1 MNEEYREAI
10 AETLDVLEHTR
21 SEDVDKISKR
31 FMDFL
36 RKNASKTY
44 ISNLDH
50 TKNIEDMKLKDK
62 TIGILAMINKKFWC
76 NAKEK
81 TEFDKKLKENEI
93 KYQDELR
100 KKYNPDSLFKK
111 KTQFILKSRKLLK
124 NCLNIKNR
132 SIPTRL
138 GMLFYIA
145 KSAIIC

>member
-62 TIGILAMINKKFWC
+62 TIGILAVINKKFWC

-100 KKYNPDSLFKK
+100 KKYNPDSLFKNKQKGLEKENVEEVKMIEYKENSIFSKIK
-111 KTQFILKSRKLLK
+111 KIVKKLFK
-124 NCLNIKNR
+124 H
-132 SIPTRL
+132 
-138 GMLFYIA
+138 
-145 KSAIIC
+145 